1 MAQGLPQVLPRV
13 PTRVAVIPYT
23 APTANPVGKSEAL
36 GFAPMGQPTPPLGA
50 TICLTPT
57 ALLTPP
63 LEIIMFLTP
72 TALLTPPLEI
82 IMFLTPTAIR
92 ARKLVTPGFAR
103 NTNWFVIR
111 A

>member
-72 TALLTPPLEI
+72 TA
-82 IMFLTPTAIR
+82 IR

>member
-1 MAQGLPQVLPRV
+1 MAQVVVGTMAQGLPQVLPRV

-72 TALLTPPLEI
+72 TA
-82 IMFLTPTAIR
+82 IR